1 MNKTILSL
9 FITAMLPAMAVA
21 QPKLCG
27 NVVNASGW
35 TGNRYTD
42 PYGIYSFDAAD
53 PSLSLSTVAT
63 SRQMTGSG
71 GGVADDRYVYLYDV
85 EIGDDYATGFI
96 YRFEQGEYDCTTYG
110 HVGSFFNVPTAMTWD
125 ASTGSFYG
133 CFYDHY
139 GRGYEF
145 GKLNLSNSNAP
156 RTKIS
161 VLSERMVA
169 MADDDNGTLYTIGES
184 GMLYTIGEEDGTLSK
199 VDDTGLNPS
208 DRIQSACYV
217 DGTIYYAAQT
227 TDGRSSLYRIDPQ
240 TAAATLVGDFA
251 GGEQFSC
258 LYPFKA
264 AAEDGAPAK
273 IEGMSS
279 NFEGP
284 SLTGTVTFTL
294 PDKTFAGG
302 ELDGELTWTLTSDGN
317 EVATGKG
324 KPGESVTKELTLNA
338 GYNNL
343 ELYTANQ
350 AGRSPVFKTA
360 VFAGPDTPTSVSW
373 GEPKLSVDADNV
385 ATVTWPAVTS
395 GINGGYFVP
404 EDVTYRLVRMPG
416 EVEVANNLKAT
427 TFSEQLPA
435 AGGLT
440 AYYYEIYPQFMG
452 NEGYSTETNK
462 VVVGSGYEVPFAEE
476 FNDGAL
482 DYWTVLDLNDD
493 YTEWWLNDGK
503 AYSQAGYDGG
513 SDDWLISPAIH
524 LTPGKYYKVAFKYW
538 GGMPD
543 YPDEYSGSTFEVEFG
558 QGTDPA
564 TYQTLGKKANIVLS
578 EDNAKVFSAVV
589 KVNEDG
595 LYNFG
600 IHDISPADAYLL
612 YVDSFTVAEGG
623 TLQVPEP
630 INDFKAVADANG
642 ELKVELSFTSP
653 TQTAEGKPLDA
664 LTRIDIKRDGNDI
677 IKTFTS
683 PRTGEKM
690 SFTDTE
696 ATGLTDGVHT
706 YTITS
711 TNDKGESLE
720 TEASAK
726 VGIVAPGAPTDVA
739 GHEEAD
745 GIHLTWKAPEKD
757 VQGYPI
763 DPSTLTYTITAVKY
777 YTQEYTVIAEGVK
790 GTEFTDDKAFDLNG
804 DNQYQVYYEVQAA
817 NRAGKSEEAISNQM
831 IVGKPYPLPM
841 VEGFSP
847 ENTDKGSTYL
857 WWIDITEDINTMSF
871 FRFMTGLSS
880 DGDDGCAIFLGG
892 MEGAFSNLRSGKICM
907 QGAKEPQMS
916 YDYYCEG
923 VNYADLSIE
932 YSTDLKT
939 WTELDKLDLS
949 ESDGDTGKWFSHKLS
964 LAPCAQYPF
973 VYLRLHGVV
982 NDDYSSITV
991 DNISISDGTATSIS
1005 RTAFDAAHPADIF
1018 SIDGKLVRSNA
1029 TTTRGLAPG
1038 MYVVGGKKIVV
1049 R

>member
-9 FITAMLPAMAVA
+9 FFLAMLPATTVA

-53 PSLSLSTVAT
+53 PSLNLSTVAT
-63 SRQMTGSG
+63 SREMTGNG
-71 GGVADDRYVYLYDV
+71 GGVADDQYVFLYDV
-85 EIGDDYATGFI
+85 EIEDDYASGTI
-96 YRFEQGEYDCTTYG
+96 YKFEQGEYECTTYG
-110 HVGSFFNVPTAMTWD
+110 HVGSLFSVPMAMTWD
-125 ASTGSFYG
+125 ASNRSFYG
-133 CFYDHY
+133 CFYNYY
-139 GRGYEF
+139 GDGYEF
-145 GKLNLSNSNAP
+145 GKLDLSRGNAP

-161 VLSERMVA
+161 ILSERMVA
-169 MADDDNGTLYTIGES
+169 MADNDNGTLYAIGKS
-184 GMLYTIGEEDGTLSK
+184 GALYLIGEEDGKLSK
-199 VDDTGLNPS
+199 VGNTGLSLS

-227 TDGRSSLYRIDPQ
+227 ADNRSSLYRIDPQ
-240 TAAATLVGDFA
+240 TATATLMGDFA

-284 SLTGTVTFTL
+284 SLTGTVSFTL

-302 ELDGELTWTLTSDGN
+302 ELTGEMTWTLTSDGN

-338 GYNNL
+338 GYNSF
-343 ELYTANQ
+343 ELYTSNDV
-350 AGRSPVFKTA
+350 GRSPVFKTS
-360 VFAGPDTPTSVSW
+360 VFVGPDTPVSVAW
-373 GEPKLSVDADNV
+373 GESKLSVDADGV

-404 EDVTYRLVRMPG
+404 EEVTYRLVRMPG
-416 EVEVANNLKAT
+416 EVKVANALAAT
-427 TFSEQLPA
+427 TFSEQLPKTS
-435 AGGLT
+435 GLV

-452 NEGYSTETNK
+452 NEGYSAETNK
-462 VVVGSGYEVPFAEE
+462 VIVGSGYEVPFTEN
-476 FNDGAL
+476 FDDGAL
-482 DYWTVLDLNDD
+482 DYWTVLDLNGD

-543 YPDEYSGSTFEVEFG
+543 YPDEYKGSTFEVGFG
-558 QGTDPA
+558 KGTNPDS
-564 TYQTLGKKANIVLS
+564 YQILGKKDNIVLS

-589 KVNEDG
+589 KVDEEG
-595 LYNFG
+595 RYNFG

-623 TLQVPEP
+623 TLQVPAP
-630 INDFKAVADANG
+630 IADFQAVADANG
-642 ELKVELSFTSP
+642 ELRVELSFTSP

-664 LTRIDIKRDGNDI
+664 LTKIDIKRDGNDLV
-677 IKTFTS
+677 KTFMS

-696 ATGLTDGVHT
+696 ATGLTDGAHT

-720 TEASAK
+720 TEASVK
-726 VGIVAPGAPTDVA
+726 VGIVAPNAPTDLV
-739 GHEEAD
+739 GHEESD

-757 VQGYPI
+757 VQGSSI
-763 DPSTLTYTITAVKY
+763 DPASLTYTITAVKY
-777 YTQEYTVIAEGVK
+777 YTQEYTVIADGVQ
-790 GTEFTDDKAFDLNG
+790 GTEFTDSKTFDLNG
-804 DNQYQVYYEVQAA
+804 DEQYQVYYEVQAT
-817 NRAGKSEEAISNQM
+817 NRAGLSEEAISNQM
-831 IVGKPYPLPM
+831 IVGKPYDLPM

-847 ENTDKGSTYL
+847 DNGDRGSKYL
-857 WWIDITEDINTMSF
+857 WWIDITEDINTVSF
-871 FRFMTGLSS
+871 FRFMTGISS
-880 DGDDGCAIFLGG
+880 DGDDGCAVFLGG

-907 QGAKEPQMS
+907 QDAQKPQMS
-916 YDYYCEG
+916 YDFYCEG
-923 VNYADLSIE
+923 VNYADLAVE
-932 YSTDLKT
+932 YSTDLIT
-939 WTELDKLDLS
+939 WTQLDNIDLS
-949 ESDGDTGKWFSHKLS
+949 EYDGDEGKWFTHTLDLTS
-964 LAPCAQYPF
+964 CAQYPY
-973 VYLRLHGVV
+973 VYLRLHGIV

-991 DNISISDGTATSIS
+991 DNISISNTTSVGRIDFNAT
-1005 RTAFDAAHPADIF
+1005 HPTDIY
-1018 SIDGKLVRSNA
+1018 SIDGKLVRSNTA
-1029 TTTRGLAPG
+1029 LTRGLSPG
-1038 MYVVGGKKIVV
+1038 VYLVGGKKIVV